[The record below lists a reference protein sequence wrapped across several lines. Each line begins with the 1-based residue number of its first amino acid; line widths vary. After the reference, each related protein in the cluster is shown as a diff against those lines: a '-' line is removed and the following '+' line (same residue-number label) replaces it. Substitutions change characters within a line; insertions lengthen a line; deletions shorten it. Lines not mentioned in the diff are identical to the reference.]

1 MNKIKMWDHYCPIE
15 ETEMSVGKHEEC
27 NWCGAT
33 EDSDW
38 DARPECSFG
47 DEDEKELCSR
57 HRIHRL
63 PKYC

>member
-38 DARPECSFG
+38 DIRPECSFG
-47 DEDEKELCSR
+47 DENENN
-57 HRIHRL
+57 
-63 PKYC
+63 